1 MNRLRWIA
9 LSCLATWW
17 PAGDALAAEAAE
29 RIRVPAGTEL
39 VFEMVD
45 PVNSKTSRRG
55 DRFPLRLVEP
65 LRIEGHLLVPA
76 GALAMGEVVHADRA
90 KAGGQAGELILAARH
105 LEWEGALLPL
115 RSFNAGVGR
124 DRGKPALAV
133 AVAAGPA
140 AFLVRGGEVEIP
152 AGTLVGAKLREAA
165 DLPAVPEGATPE
177 PPTLQTTT
185 TGESTE

>member
-1 MNRLRWIA
+1 MNRPRSIA
-9 LSCLATWW
+9 LSCLAAWW
-17 PAGDALAAEAAE
+17 LAGSAGAAEATA

-39 VFEMVD
+39 VLEMVD
-45 PVNSKTSRRG
+45 SVNSKTSRRG
-55 DRFPLRLVEP
+55 DRFPLRLAEP
-65 LRIEGHLLVPA
+65 LRVDGHLLVPA

-105 LEWEGALLPL
+105 LEWDGAALPL

-133 AVAAGPA
+133 AVAAGFA
-140 AFLVRGGEVEIP
+140 GFLVRGGEIEIP
-152 AGTLVGAKLREAA
+152 AGTLVGARLREAA

-177 PPTLQTTT
+177 ESTTQTTT